1 MKKAF
6 VTVRLPS
13 EFHRE
18 IRFGQS
24 LTLIKAVGCTK
35 KKKLDNCLRLN
46 GDPVW

>member
-6 VTVRLPS
+6 VTERLPN

-46 GDPVW
+46 GGPV